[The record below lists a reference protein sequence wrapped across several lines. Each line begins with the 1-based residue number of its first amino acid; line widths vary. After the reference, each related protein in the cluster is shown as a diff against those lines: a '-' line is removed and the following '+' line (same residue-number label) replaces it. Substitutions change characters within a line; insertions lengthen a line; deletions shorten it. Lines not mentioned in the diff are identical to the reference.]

1 MKAIVTRSPGG
12 LDCLELRELPD
23 PGQPGPGQVRVK
35 LHASSLNFHDL
46 LVANGGIPAADG
58 RVLLSDAAGVG

>member
-23 PGQPGPGQVRVK
+23 PASLVQVRSV
-35 LHASSLNFHDL
+35 
-46 LVANGGIPAADG
+46 
-58 RVLLSDAAGVG
+58 

>member
-35 LHASSLNFHDL
+35 LHASSLNFHDPTP
-46 LVANGGIPAADG
+46 PASSKRWAK
-58 RVLLSDAAGVG
+58 A